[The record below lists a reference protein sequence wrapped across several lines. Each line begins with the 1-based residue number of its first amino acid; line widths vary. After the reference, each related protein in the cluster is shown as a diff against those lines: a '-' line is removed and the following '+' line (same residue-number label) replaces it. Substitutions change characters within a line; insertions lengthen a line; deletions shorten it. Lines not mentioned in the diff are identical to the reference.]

1 MSDWDHQRD
10 AALLQLA
17 AAKDAH
23 QRVTALDDL
32 LALAVATPPERK
44 QELISDLATH
54 LADRDGGV
62 RAAALSLAGE
72 LLPTEE
78 LIPLLGERLADE
90 DVRVRVEAAS
100 QLADLV
106 RPELRGSLARALQD
120 EAYEVRFEAA
130 RGMASLK
137 HPAGLDLLVEALND
151 SEWRFRALGALGEL
165 ADPRCVP
172 AVRRTFRRWFLN
184 VFERARAATVLALVG
199 EADGANYLVKR
210 LRKRWSFDR
219 AIVAEMVGEARI
231 ESARE
236 LLLTMLHDPKEPAR
250 GAAARGLGR
259 MGGEGAYE
267 VLTTMLE
274 RPGLEEDERMDVL
287 EGLCLLRTGQ
297 AHRKVEEQLAKME
310 WSEDKAELQA
320 WLEACARDMRG

>member
-1 MSDWDHQRD
+1 
-10 AALLQLA
+10 
-17 AAKDAH
+17 
-23 QRVTALDDL
+23 
-32 LALAVATPPERK
+32 
-44 QELISDLATH
+44 
-54 LADRDGGV
+54 
-62 RAAALSLAGE
+62 AGE

-100 QLADLV
+100 QLADQV

-199 EADGANYLVKR
+199 EADGATYLLKR

-219 AIVAEMVGEARI
+219 AIVAEMVGEARV
-231 ESARE
+231 EGSRP
-236 LLLTMLHDPKEPAR
+236 LLLAMLENPKEPAR

-259 MGGEGAYE
+259 MGGEGTFALL
-267 VLTTMLE
+267 VAALE
-274 RPGLEEDERMDVL
+274 RPGLHEDDRMD
-287 EGLCLLRTGQ
+287 
-297 AHRKVEEQLAKME
+297 
-310 WSEDKAELQA
+310 
-320 WLEACARDMRG
+320 